1 MAQFETQ
8 VNALT
13 PWTVLNHQL
22 RSVGAL
28 CAKVSDTASAPTQVL
43 SGLVDDFRE
52 RFATDF
58 WGPLSASNEFSE
70 RLQAIQSELQ
80 ALLYSYVRTFNR
92 EFEEVKTRFNL
103 LLPSTQPPTF
113 DVSIEGE
120 GRYSSIHEFFQQ
132 LYRWIHEGFQATV
145 IDCRCRRERGVQWRN
160 SNCGRVSWNE
170 LDGQIEALLARKSKI
185 LDFETIQDLGTKIE
199 RMRLG
204 FVAGDAD
211 EELVGLYD
219 NPSHPPDFKRLADL
233 FSKGQIQI
241 HVERRTP

>member
-13 PWTVLNHQL
+13 PWTALNHQL
-22 RSVGAL
+22 RPVGVL

-58 WGPLSASNEFSE
+58 WEPLSASNEFSE

-92 EFEEVKTRFNL
+92 ELEEVKTRFNHL
-103 LLPSTQPPTF
+103 LLSTQPPTF
-113 DVSIEGE
+113 DVSVEGE
-120 GRYSSIHEFFQQ
+120 GRYGSIHGSFQQ
-132 LYRWIHEGFQATV
+132 LYRWILEGFQAAV

-160 SNCGRVSWNE
+160 PNHRRVSWKE
-170 LDGQIEALLARKSKI
+170 LDGQIE
-185 LDFETIQDLGTKIE
+185 
-199 RMRLG
+199 MW
-204 FVAGDAD
+204 
-211 EELVGLYD
+211 
-219 NPSHPPDFKRLADL
+219 
-233 FSKGQIQI
+233 
-241 HVERRTP
+241 